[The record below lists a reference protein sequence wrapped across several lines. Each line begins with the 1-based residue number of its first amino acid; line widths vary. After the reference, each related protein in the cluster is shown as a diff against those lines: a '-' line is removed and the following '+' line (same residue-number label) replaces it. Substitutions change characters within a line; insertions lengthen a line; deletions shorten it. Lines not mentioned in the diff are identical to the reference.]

1 MATQHD
7 TTLSFQVKE
16 TIYALTVKGS
26 CFTATHSA
34 PDNFTKL
41 LSFTKS
47 CRCTFSQLRSMYFM
61 FVIWISAFGLSK
73 EGELLFNI

>member
-1 MATQHD
+1 MISWPYFAGISMATQHD

-34 PDNFTKL
+34 PENFTKL
-41 LSFTKS
+41 LKVVAVHLAS
-47 CRCTFSQLRSMYFM
+47 CDQCVLC
-61 FVIWISAFGLSK
+61 LSS
-73 EGELLFNI
+73 G

>member
-1 MATQHD
+1 MLNSMKELCLNKVNVIVIVRGVISWPYFAGISMATQHD

-34 PDNFTKL
+34 PENFTKL
-41 LSFTKS
+41 LKVVAVH
-47 CRCTFSQLRSMYFM
+47 L
-61 FVIWISAFGLSK
+61 
-73 EGELLFNI
+73 